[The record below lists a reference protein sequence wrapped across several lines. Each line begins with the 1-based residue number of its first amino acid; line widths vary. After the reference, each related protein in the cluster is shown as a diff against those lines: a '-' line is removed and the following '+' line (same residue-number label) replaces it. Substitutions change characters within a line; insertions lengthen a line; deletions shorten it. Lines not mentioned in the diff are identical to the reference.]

1 MLTQA
6 MGMTYAQQG
15 TRVTVCAGEIRD
27 IPQAQLTLPRAG
39 IVAAPYNKELEEM
52 AADLGDAFSVDYL
65 GAFIPL
71 PLGIGERSRR
81 TQKPFYRPNR
91 KRLTSGQK
99 SAFEAFADVPQ
110 AAEGRGY
117 SLEGIYFP
125 QSFQNKDHERI
136 WADVRATLDKV
147 ESVTG
152 PVLLNSGTLLGVVR
166 DQSLIAHDDD
176 VDLAVLMQSD
186 SQESAA
192 RDWQDIRLRLQE
204 AGLLSDKQV
213 PNPGVYTLR
222 SGGTCKINLVPAWI
236 ADGKL
241 HVYPHTYGDLP
252 GAALLPLATCKVT
265 GLPIP
270 ARAEEVLDVN
280 YGEGWRVPDPGFSF
294 PWSRANRRFRSFMDA
309 LGGNQKG
316 SENE

>member
-1 MLTQA
+1 
-6 MGMTYAQQG
+6 MTSAQQD
-15 TRVTVCAGEIRD
+15 TRVPVRAGEIRD
-27 IPQAQLTLPRAG
+27 IAMAQLLLPRAG
-39 IVAAPYNKELEEM
+39 FDAAPYNKELEEM
-52 AADLGDAFSVDYL
+52 AADLGDAFSIDYL
-65 GAFIPL
+65 EAFIL
-71 PLGIGERSRR
+71 LTIGIGKRPRR
-81 TQKPFYRPNR
+81 AQKPLYRLYK
-91 KRLTSGQK
+91 KRLAAGQMG
-99 SAFEAFADVPQ
+99 AFEAFTDVLK
-110 AAEGRGY
+110 AAESRGY

-125 QSFQNKDHERI
+125 QSFQNQDHEKI

-147 ESVTG
+147 KAVIG
-152 PVLLNSGTLLGVVR
+152 PVFLNSGTLLGVVR

-204 AGLLSDKQV
+204 AGLLSGKQV
-213 PNPGVYTLR
+213 PNPGVYKLR
-222 SGGTCKINLVPAWI
+222 SGGAYNIDLFPAWI

-241 HVYPHTYGDLP
+241 HVYPHTCGDLP
-252 GAALLPLATCKVT
+252 GTALLPLVTCKVT

-270 ARAEEVLDVN
+270 ARAEEVLAVN

-309 LGGNQKG
+309 LGGYQKG